1 MNNTLINPIEKAS
14 DIAHEMLCEKYLL
27 IEGKEDVDKYIY
39 QEEENGDTKY
49 TEEAQ
54 DIFNEYYDKILE
66 ILEK

>member
-1 MNNTLINPIEKAS
+1 
-14 DIAHEMLCEKYLL
+14 MLCEKYLL

>member
-39 QEEENGDTKY
+39 QEEENGDTKS